1 MGLYDREYYRD
12 DRPGTFLGGDRS
24 MVTNL
29 ILVNVGVYL
38 LDLLLDGQIREHC
51 SLRADL
57 FRHPWDAWQLLTAG
71 FIHDRGIMHIVVN
84 MLVFFFFGRDVEGT
98 YGRMEFLRIYLSLI
112 VLSSLAWVISQTLQD
127 RPVGLMMGAS
137 GAVMGVLILYV
148 LHFPKR
154 LIYIYGVIPLPA
166 WAAAVLY
173 VGYDL
178 LGFSGSRQAGDKNV
192 AYEAHLAGALFA
204 FLYFKSGINLGRLMP
219 AGMKLPRLGSRPQ
232 LRVHDPSNDV
242 AGSLDQR
249 VDTILDKVAREG
261 IESLSDAERKLLED
275 ASRRYQRR
283 RS

>member
-1 MGLYDREYYRD
+1 
-12 DRPGTFLGGDRS
+12 
-24 MVTNL
+24 
-29 ILVNVGVYL
+29 L
-38 LDLLLDGQIREHC
+38 LDLLLDGQIREYC
-51 SLRADL
+51 KLRPDL

-71 FIHDRGIMHIVVN
+71 FIHDRGIWHILIN
-84 MLVFFFFGRDVEGT
+84 MLVLFFFGQEVERV
-98 YGRMEFLRIYLSLI
+98 YGRWEFLRIYLSLI
-112 VLSSLAWVISQTLQD
+112 VLSSLAWVVSQTIQGQVTAPML
-127 RPVGLMMGAS
+127 GAS
-137 GAVMGVLILYV
+137 GAVMGILILYV

-154 LIYIYGVIPLPA
+154 LIYIWGVIPLPA
-166 WAAAVLY
+166 WAAAALY
-173 VGYDL
+173 VGNDL
-178 LGFSGSRQAGDKNV
+178 LGFTRPRPAEGPFV
-192 AYEAHLAGALFA
+192 AYETHLAGAMFA

-219 AGMKLPRLGSRPQ
+219 AGMKLPRLGLKPQ